1 MYEHD
6 FCEYAVEK
14 KKSGA
19 YLVKTA
25 AAVLALLALVIVAF
39 TVIVPLFG
47 MGVGLIALVLIGAAV
62 WYLSRF
68 LTIEYEYTQTGS
80 TIDFAAVYSKQ
91 YRKEKLSL
99 DIKKSASKV
108 APVKDVPELK
118 NISKIYDFRS
128 SENIDNGYAIL
139 FDEGG
144 AKCAVLFDATKRI
157 ITNLRHAFPSAVTV
171 AENLPEE

>member
-19 YLVKTA
+19 YLVKTV
-25 AAVLALLALVIVAF
+25 AVIFALALLLIVAF
-39 TVIVPLFG
+39 SFFDMSIR
-47 MGVGLIALVLIGAAV
+47 LIAISAVAAFG

-68 LTIEYEYTQTGS
+68 LAIEYEYTQTGS

-91 YRKEKLSL
+91 YRKEKLSV
-99 DIKKSASKV
+99 DIKKCASKV

-118 NISKIYDFRS
+118 NIQKVYDFRS
-128 SENIDNGYAIL
+128 SDKSENAYAIL
-139 FDEGG
+139 FDESGV
-144 AKCAVLFDATKRI
+144 KSAVLFDATKRMV
-157 ITNLRHAFPSAVTV
+157 TNLRHAYPSIVTV
-171 AENLPEE
+171 SDTLPEE